1 KRVVRRRALLFAA
14 WAAACLPA
22 HGQNSTTVPY
32 PERTEVREFIDHLV
46 AGHGFKRAWLEQA
59 FAQARYSEGAER
71 LTTPALAPPSALN
84 WVDYR
89 ARNVDDKRIE
99 NGLLFWRTHSRTLA
113 RAVQHWNVPAE
124 IIVAILGIE
133 TQYGR
138 TTGTFR
144 TLDVL
149 LTLSFDYTR
158 RAAFYRDEL
167 IQFLLLMREQRLDPL
182 AQRGSFAGAL
192 GLPQFMPSSIRRHAV
207 DFDGDGRIDLS
218 GSVADAIGSVA
229 NFLSTHGWQADLPVQ
244 FLARAD
250 AVAHEALRSGIQ
262 PAHRWQDVAV
272 HGVMIEHDLPGE
284 TKVLL
289 ADLPYFTPDGVEAI
303 EYRLGTRNFA
313 ALLNYNRSYFY
324 AAAVAELAQELRGRA
339 EPLTPHPAASTAGH
353 R

>member
-1 KRVVRRRALLFAA
+1 LFAA
-14 WAAACLPA
+14 LAAACLSA
-22 HGQNSTTVPY
+22 HAETTTPLPY
-32 PERTEVREFIDHLV
+32 LERAEVREFVDHLV
-46 AGHGFKRAWLEQA
+46 AEHGFKRGWLEQA

-71 LTTPALAPPSALN
+71 LTTPALAPPSARN
-84 WVDYR
+84 WTDYR

-99 NGLLFWRTHSRTLA
+99 NGLLFWRTYRHTLA
-113 RAVQHWNVPAE
+113 RAAERWSVPEE
-124 IIVAILGIE
+124 IIVAIVGIE
-133 TQYGR
+133 TRYGK

-158 RAAFYRDEL
+158 RAAFYREEL
-167 IQFLLLMREQRLDPL
+167 TQFLLLMREQRLDPL

-192 GLPQFMPSSIRRHAV
+192 GLPQFMPGSIRRHAV

-218 GSVADAIGSVA
+218 RSVADAIGSVA
-229 NFLSTHGWQADLPVQ
+229 NFLSTHGWQPDLPVQ
-244 FLARAD
+244 FPARAD

-284 TKVLL
+284 TQVLL
-289 ADLPYFTPDGVEAI
+289 ADLPYFTSEGVEAI

-324 AAAVAELAQELRGRA
+324 AAAVAELAQELRARA
-339 EPLTPHPAASTAGH
+339 EQSPLVLGGQ
-353 R
+353 